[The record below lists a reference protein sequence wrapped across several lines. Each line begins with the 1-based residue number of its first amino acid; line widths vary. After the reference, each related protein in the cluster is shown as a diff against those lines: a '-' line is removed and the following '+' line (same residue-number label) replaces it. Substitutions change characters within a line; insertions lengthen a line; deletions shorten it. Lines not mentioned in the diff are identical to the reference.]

1 MNILLVISHNDLEK
15 FLQPL
20 LEKFNERKINFSCF
34 FTGTGV
40 LNLTDSKLLKILN
53 ISSKAIVCHQSWEKY
68 FPEKKSPIEEGSQT
82 NLSEM
87 IAGDYKVFSL

>member
-1 MNILLVISHNDLEK
+1 MNILLVISHNNLEN
-15 FLQPL
+15 FLHPL
-20 LEKFNERKINFSCF
+20 LEKFNEREIKFSCF

-40 LNLTDSKLLKILN
+40 LNLTDSKLLKVLD
-53 ISSKAIVCHQSWEKY
+53 ISSKAIVCHQSWNKY

-87 IAGDYKVFSL
+87 IAGDYKVLSL

>member
-1 MNILLVISHNDLEK
+1 MNILLVISHEDLEN

-34 FTGTGV
+34 FTGIGV
-40 LNLTDSKLLKILN
+40 LNLSDSKLLNVLN
-53 ISSKAIVCHQSWEKY
+53 NSAKAIVCHQSWEKY

-82 NLSEM
+82 NLSEI

>member
-1 MNILLVISHNDLEK
+1 MNILLVISHADLEN
-15 FLQPL
+15 FLHPL
-20 LEKFNERKINFSCF
+20 LEKLNEREINFSCF

-40 LNLTDSKLLKILN
+40 LNLSNSKLLKSLN
-53 ISSKAIVCHQSWEKY
+53 NSSKAIVCHQSWEKY
-68 FPEKKSPIEEGSQT
+68 FPKKKSPIEEGSQT

>member
-1 MNILLVISHNDLEK
+1 MNILLVISHNNLEN
-15 FLQPL
+15 FLHPL
-20 LEKFNERKINFSCF
+20 LEKFNEREIKFSCLS
-34 FTGTGV
+34 TGTGV
-40 LNLTDSKLLKILN
+40 LNLTDSKVLKVLD
-53 ISSKAIVCHQSWEKY
+53 ISSKAIVCHQSWNKY

>member
-1 MNILLVISHNDLEK
+1 MNILLVISHNNLEN
-15 FLQPL
+15 FLHPL
-20 LEKFNERKINFSCF
+20 LEKFNEREIKFSCF

-40 LNLTDSKLLKILN
+40 LNLTDSKLLKVLD

-87 IAGDYKVFSL
+87 IAGDFKVVSL